1 MIKVDDLAKLWNV
14 SASTIYNLV
23 ESGKLACY
31 RIGTG
36 RGAIR
41 FTDEQ
46 IAAFLVSCKVTPAS
60 SLPEGLK
67 HIRSPS

>member
-1 MIKVDDLAKLWNV
+1 MKVPEVAERLRV

-46 IAAFLVSCKVTPAS
+46 IAAFLVSCRITPVS

-67 HIRSPS
+67 HIRPPS